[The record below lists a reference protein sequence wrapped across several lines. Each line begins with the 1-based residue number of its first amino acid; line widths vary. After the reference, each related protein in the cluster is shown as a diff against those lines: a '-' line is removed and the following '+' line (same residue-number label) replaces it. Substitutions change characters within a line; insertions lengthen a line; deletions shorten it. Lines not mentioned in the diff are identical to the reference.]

1 MTIYVPPQAKLSP
14 YIDYYN
20 KIVAPGLSGYFDS
33 AFWSSLVLQLSQTE
47 DAVYHAVAA
56 ICATHQAKEPV
67 ALQESNAAIRSL
79 SSGIKSG
86 TLTSIVPL
94 VACVLF
100 SCREFMNG
108 SVDSALLHVFSGL
121 KILGQSSRHGV
132 INDLI
137 TPVYS
142 RLNVLCILFGHQ
154 LPLAASNN
162 DGGVGLF
169 RTMDEARRRLTE
181 LMDRCLR
188 FIRIACT
195 KTALGQI
202 IFDDWIIQAK
212 LLGELDA
219 WLVNL
224 DEITTSRSPS
234 DYLLRM
240 QHRTVCIWLSVSLCI
255 EECAVDAYIDGF
267 KDIVRLGSSYLAT
280 TSSNDAFSYEMRII
294 PPLYY
299 TALKCRDPSVR
310 REALS
315 LLSSSSPRE
324 GLWDSRIAVK
334 VAERAIQIEEREMG
348 TGLLPAESSRI
359 VAVKELPAE
368 FRLVTSDR
376 SPGMVEAVFTIRPWG
391 VDSEYS
397 VLQEQIML

>member
-1 MTIYVPPQAKLSP
+1 
-14 YIDYYN
+14 
-20 KIVAPGLSGYFDS
+20 
-33 AFWSSLVLQLSQTE
+33 
-47 DAVYHAVAA
+47 
-56 ICATHQAKEPV
+56 
-67 ALQESNAAIRSL
+67 
-79 SSGIKSG
+79 
-86 TLTSIVPL
+86 
-94 VACVLF
+94 
-100 SCREFMNG
+100 
-108 SVDSALLHVFSGL
+108 
-121 KILGQSSRHGV
+121 
-132 INDLI
+132 
-137 TPVYS
+137 
-142 RLNVLCILFGHQ
+142 
-154 LPLAASNN
+154 
-162 DGGVGLF
+162 
-169 RTMDEARRRLTE
+169 
-181 LMDRCLR
+181 
-188 FIRIACT
+188 
-195 KTALGQI
+195 
-202 IFDDWIIQAK
+202 
-212 LLGELDA
+212 
-219 WLVNL
+219 
-224 DEITTSRSPS
+224 
-234 DYLLRM
+234 
-240 QHRTVCIWLSVSLCI
+240 
-255 EECAVDAYIDGF
+255 VDAYIDGF

-397 VLQEQIML
+397 VVQEQIML